1 MPGIITKDNLDEA
14 EAALRKAA
22 PDCRPRIALI
32 LGSGLGGLAA
42 SIEDGICV
50 PYGELPPMPTST
62 APGHV
67 GCFVCGRL
75 HQSEVVC
82 MQGRLHAYEGYGA
95 DEIAFGV
102 HLMHRLGADTL
113 IVTNAAGAVN
123 KNYAVGDLMLID
135 DHINF
140 QMMNPGI
147 GAEDPD
153 VGPRFYDMTGAYDAA
168 LREQAE
174 RAAVEAGITLH
185 HGIYLGC
192 TGPSFETPAE
202 IEAFRTL
209 GADAVGMSTVQEVI
223 AARQIGMRVLGISL
237 ISNMAAGIEDEVSM
251 EAVDR
256 GMEAGADSM
265 ERLIGKVL

>member
-1 MPGIITKDNLDEA
+1 MPGIITGANLDEA
-14 EAALRKAA
+14 EAALRAAA

-42 SIEDGICV
+42 SIKGGVCV
-50 PYGELPPMPTST
+50 PYGEVPHMPTST
-62 APGHV
+62 APGHA

-75 HQSEVVC
+75 HKSAVVC
-82 MQGRLHAYEGYGA
+82 MQGRLHLYEGYGA
-95 DEIAFGV
+95 DEVAFGV

-113 IVTNAAGAVN
+113 IVTNAAGAIN
-123 KNYAVGDLMLID
+123 TGYDVGDLMLID

-140 QMMNPGI
+140 QAANPGI

-153 VGPRFYDMTGAYDAA
+153 VGPRFYDMTGAYDLT
-168 LREQAE
+168 LREQATSV
-174 RAAVEAGITLH
+174 AAAEGITLH
-185 HGIYLGC
+185 HGVYLGC

-209 GADAVGMSTVQEVI
+209 GADAIGMSTVQEVI

-237 ISNMAAGIEDEVSM
+237 ISNMAAGICDEISM

-256 GMEAGADSM
+256 GMEAGARQM
-265 ERLIGKVL
+265 ERLVTGIL